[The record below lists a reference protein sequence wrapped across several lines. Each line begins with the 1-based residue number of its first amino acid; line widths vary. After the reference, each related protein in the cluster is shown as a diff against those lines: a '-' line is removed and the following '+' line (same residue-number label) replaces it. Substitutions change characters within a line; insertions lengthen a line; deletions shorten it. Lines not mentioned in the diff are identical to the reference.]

1 MDALNGVPA
10 QSPVEM
16 ERNIDGAVRCSL
28 SESLIITLLKLG
40 AVKAE
45 QLQCM
50 DEVSAAQLKLIVL
63 RSCR

>member
-1 MDALNGVPA
+1 MGSLSGVA
-10 QSPVEM
+10 A
-16 ERNIDGAVRCSL
+16 ERFLDMKRTADGTVLCML
-28 SESLIITLLKLG
+28 SESLITSLLKRG

-50 DEVSAAQLKLIVL
+50 DETSAAQLKKIVL